1 MLAITRMDRIIQSAR
16 SRGFKN
22 ILYRH
27 DTTAD
32 FRPDLWYTDQ
42 VSQARWI
49 HDWIMLARHYRG
61 NDTIIGADL
70 ANEPHGPA
78 TWCDGNPRTDWR
90 LAAAQAGQAIPGVKT
105 DWPHTVEGSSAA

>member
-22 ILYRH
+22 ILDRH

-32 FRPDLWYTDQ
+32 FRPELWYTDQ
-42 VSQARWI
+42 VSQTRCI

-61 NDTIIGADL
+61 NDTIIAADL
-70 ANEPHGPA
+70 ANEPPAPA
-78 TWCDGNPRTDWR
+78 TWGAGDPSTAWRIPRWRWWHASPSTNP
-90 LAAAQAGQAIPGVKT
+90 
-105 DWPHTVEGSSAA
+105 